1 MNLCGETVTQAMML
15 EKTFSTFHA
24 SNMVFQQQY
33 RERGFTKYSDLIS
46 CLLVAE
52 QNNELLMKNHQSRPT
67 GSQPFPEANAIITS
81 GYGNR
86 CGGRHGKACN
96 RGHRRGQG
104 RQNGQALGG
113 YNQCGGKGHW
123 ARTCR
128 AEEHLV
134 ALYKASLKK
143 KHVETNYIDH
153 SDPWDSSEP
162 IDITP
167 LDISDFFANNGSNFD
182 DMTSGGILDDY

>member
-1 MNLCGETVTQAMML
+1 
-15 EKTFSTFHA
+15 
-24 SNMVFQQQY
+24 
-33 RERGFTKYSDLIS
+33 
-46 CLLVAE
+46 
-52 QNNELLMKNHQSRPT
+52 MKNHQSRPT
-67 GSQPFPEANAIITS
+67 GSQPFPEANATFTS

-86 CGGRHGKACN
+86 RGGRHGKARN
-96 RGHRRGQG
+96 RGQG
-104 RQNGQALGG
+104 RQNGQARGG
-113 YNQCGGKGHW
+113 YNQQLGPRNNAKITKGNGQMIKPHKNEDSVCLRCGGKGHW

-128 AEEHLV
+128 AEDHLV

-167 LDISDFFANNGSNFD
+167 LDVSDFFANNGSNFD